1 MKIYYLNDESA
12 PITIR
17 LIGALPECK
26 NTYVQLQPQEGRTF
40 EIAGA
45 KPDSIPFVKRWD
57 NRTVLL
63 SYMDSPKS
71 DQTETSDKL
80 SDT

>member
-12 PITIR
+12 PITVR
-17 LIGALPECK
+17 LIGASPECK

-40 EIAGA
+40 EFAAPEGA
-45 KPDSIPFVKRWD
+45 IPFVKQWD
-57 NRTVLL
+57 NHIVLL
-63 SYMDSPKS
+63 SYIPSPLADGIWK
-71 DQTETSDKL
+71 TYKR